1 MHEES
6 PVTFDR
12 IKRRFRALFRR
23 DELERELEA
32 ELRFHLERDEAEN
45 LRSGM
50 SSEDSHFAA
59 LKSFGQLEQAKEECR
74 DARGVR
80 LITEVFQDLRYAG
93 RKLRQNKAFTAVI
106 VLTLALG
113 IGVNCAVFSLV
124 NAVLLRPL
132 PYPESDRL
140 LNIGQSFGKDNQSGP
155 VSAPNYLDFSNQTTV
170 FENTALF
177 NDTSRNLTGVGDPER
192 LSAQRISASYFPTL
206 RVGPWRGRIFTPEED
221 KPGNNRV
228 VLLSYGLWLRR
239 FGADE
244 DVVGKTL
251 TLDGANH
258 TIIGVMPATIFTQTE
273 VWIPMALSPQEL
285 SLRQWGHLSMLA
297 RLKPGIS
304 ILQAQS
310 ELNAIVDRIKK
321 ENPGIYGGGAWG
333 VTVKSVYEDS
343 VHEIRRALL
352 MLMIA
357 VGFVLLIACA
367 NIANLLLA
375 RSAAR
380 RPEIALRSALGA
392 SRWRLVRQLLTES
405 VFLTLIGG
413 GLGFLLSLWGVKVL
427 VALSQQ
433 SIPRWQEIGVDFR
446 TLAFALG
453 ISLLTSVLLGLAP
466 ALHASNRKLN
476 ASLVTGARSS
486 VSGFRRLS
494 LRNLLIISEV
504 ALALILLV
512 GAGLLVKSFARLLEV
527 RLGFDPKNLLTMQ
540 VSLPASKY
548 KTAEQRRAFFEQAL
562 KQINTAPGV
571 LGSGA
576 VSNLPLSGSVTNGG
590 FAIEGRPDQLRLTDL
605 RSVSNEYLQA
615 MRIPLLGGRYFTDQD
630 RPGMPEVVI
639 VDEILARRDFPN
651 DNPIG
656 KRVNLNAPGETPR
669 WREIV
674 GVVGPIKYQGLDVDY
689 QGQLY
694 FPHSQDPWDGMFR
707 MNLVVRAAGDPNSLT
722 SAVQN
727 AIYRLDKDQPVY
739 RVMTMQQLVADS
751 LATRRLSMALLAL
764 FAAVASLL
772 AAVGLYGVLS
782 YSITE
787 RRHEIGVRM
796 ALGAQVG
803 DVLRLVMKSGMALAL
818 CGVAIGLAG
827 AFALTRLM
835 SQLLFGV
842 AATDA
847 MTFITIPVVLMV
859 VALLACYAPARKATK
874 IDPLVALRCE

>member
-1 MHEES
+1 MSATAPEKRSHSLRSASNCLRPDANNSKPSARNGSVSQVRSRSSCAMHEES

-132 PYPESDRL
+132 PYPASDRL

-177 NDTSRNLTGVGDPER
+177 NDTSRNLTGVGDPKR

-258 TIIGVMPATIFTQTE
+258 TIIGVMPATIYTQTE

-527 RLGFDPKNLLTMQ
+527 RLGFDPK
-540 VSLPASKY
+540 
-548 KTAEQRRAFFEQAL
+548 
-562 KQINTAPGV
+562 
-571 LGSGA
+571 
-576 VSNLPLSGSVTNGG
+576 
-590 FAIEGRPDQLRLTDL
+590 
-605 RSVSNEYLQA
+605 YLQA

-630 RPGMPEVVI
+630 RAGMPEVVI
-639 VDEILARRDFPN
+639 VDEILAHRDFPN

-707 MNLVVRAAGDPNSLT
+707 MNLVARAAGDPNSLT

-803 DVLRLVMKSGMALAL
+803 DVLRLVMKNGMALAL
-818 CGVAIGLAG
+818 CGVAIGLTG

-874 IDPLVALRCE
+874 IDPMVA